1 MLRHCPPERAAA
13 SRCPT
18 PRSSLAGFF
27 LIEVLLGMRTAWN
40 FNTAGQ
46 LVFGRNA
53 VDQIGDRVQQ
63 LGARRLLLVTDQTL
77 TEAGLV
83 DRVAAPLRDA
93 GVTVEVFSGGS
104 PEPPLHAVEDT
115 ITAARDCGAEVLLGL
130 GGGSNMDIA
139 KAAAVVLTHGG
150 AVKDYAGDQVV
161 PGPICPLILVPTT
174 SGTGSEVTAAAVLND
189 TEQGAKFSIL
199 SNHLRARFAVVDPTL
214 TVSCPPSVTA
224 ASGIDAL
231 SHAIEAYTA
240 VDNEQFPLPEGEAT
254 IYQGRH
260 PLGDLLAER
269 AIGLIGANLR
279 RAVSDGE
286 DLDAREGMALAST
299 LAGMAFSN
307 SGVAV
312 VHALEYPLNDT
323 VHTPHGVG
331 CGLFLP
337 YVMRFTGPARLHQMA
352 RIAEL
357 LGPADHV
364 RPEDSAV
371 DLAAV
376 AVEKLNADIGVPL
389 RLRDVGIREEQLP
402 AMADKA
408 FTVKRIL
415 RVSPRSV
422 AHGDLES
429 ILQAAW

>member
-1 MLRHCPPERAAA
+1 
-13 SRCPT
+13 
-18 PRSSLAGFF
+18 
-27 LIEVLLGMRTAWN
+27 MRTTWN

-53 VDQIGDRVQQ
+53 VDQIGDRVRQM
-63 LGARRLLLVTDQTL
+63 GARRVLLVTDQTL
-77 TEAGLV
+77 LDAGLV
-83 DRVAAPLRDA
+83 DRVSAPLRAAD
-93 GVTVEVFSGGS
+93 VTVEVFAGGS
-104 PEPPLHAVEDT
+104 PEPPLHAVNEA
-115 ITAARDCGAEVLLGL
+115 IAAARDCGAEVLLGL

-161 PGPICPLILVPTT
+161 PGPVFPLILVPTT

-189 TEQGAKFSIL
+189 TDQGAKFSIL
-199 SNHLRARFAVVDPTL
+199 SNHLRARFAVVDPLL
-214 TVSCPPSVTA
+214 TVSCPPAVTA

-231 SHAIEAYTA
+231 SHAVEAYTA
-240 VDNEQFPLPEGEAT
+240 VDNEAFPLPAGEAT

-269 AIGLIGANLR
+269 AIGLIGENLR
-279 RAVSDGE
+279 RAVNDGD

-299 LAGMAFSN
+299 LAGMSFSN

-337 YVMRFTGPARLHQMA
+337 YVMRFTGPARPQQMA

-357 LGPADHV
+357 LESGDPAQ
-364 RPEDSAV
+364 PGDSAV
-371 DLAAV
+371 ERAAA
-376 AVEKLNADIGVPL
+376 AVEKLNADIGIPL
-389 RLRDVGIREEQLP
+389 RLRDVGISEAQLP

-422 AHGDLES
+422 AQEDLAA
-429 ILQAAW
+429 ILRAAL

>member
-1 MLRHCPPERAAA
+1 
-13 SRCPT
+13 
-18 PRSSLAGFF
+18 
-27 LIEVLLGMRTAWN
+27 MRTTWN

-53 VDQIGDRVQQ
+53 VDQIGDRVRQM
-63 LGARRLLLVTDQTL
+63 GARRVLLVTDQTL
-77 TEAGLV
+77 LDEGLV
-83 DRVAAPLRDA
+83 DRVSAPLRAAD
-93 GVTVEVFSGGS
+93 VTVEVFAGGS
-104 PEPPLHAVEDT
+104 PEPPLHAVNDA
-115 ITAARDCGAEVLLGL
+115 IAAARDCGAEVLLGL

-161 PGPICPLILVPTT
+161 PGPVFPLILVPTT

-189 TEQGAKFSIL
+189 TDQGAKFSIL
-199 SNHLRARFAVVDPTL
+199 SNHLRARFAVVDPLL
-214 TVSCPPSVTA
+214 TGSCPAAVTA

-231 SHAIEAYTA
+231 SHAVEAYTA
-240 VDNEQFPLPEGEAT
+240 VDNEAFPLPAGEAT

-269 AIGLIGANLR
+269 AIGLIGENLR
-279 RAVSDGE
+279 RAVNDGD

-299 LAGMAFSN
+299 LAGMSFSN

-337 YVMRFTGPARLHQMA
+337 YVMRFTGPARPQQMA

-357 LGPADHV
+357 LESGDPAQ
-364 RPEDSAV
+364 PGDSAV
-371 DLAAV
+371 ERAAA
-376 AVEKLNADIGVPL
+376 AVEKLNADIGIPL
-389 RLRDVGIREEQLP
+389 RLRDVGISEAQLP

-422 AHGDLES
+422 AHEDLTA
-429 ILQAAW
+429 ILRAAL

>member
-1 MLRHCPPERAAA
+1 
-13 SRCPT
+13 
-18 PRSSLAGFF
+18 
-27 LIEVLLGMRTAWN
+27 MRTTWN

-53 VDQIGDRVQQ
+53 VDQIGDRVRQM
-63 LGARRLLLVTDQTL
+63 GARRVLLVTDQTL
-77 TEAGLV
+77 LDAGLV
-83 DRVAAPLRDA
+83 DRVSAPLRAAD
-93 GVTVEVFSGGS
+93 VTVDVFAGGS
-104 PEPPLHAVEDT
+104 PEPPLHAVNDA
-115 ITAARDCGAEVLLGL
+115 IAAARDCGAEVLLGL

-161 PGPICPLILVPTT
+161 PGPVFPLILVPTT

-189 TEQGAKFSIL
+189 TDQGAKFSIL
-199 SNHLRARFAVVDPTL
+199 SNHLRARFAVVDPLL
-214 TVSCPPSVTA
+214 TVSCPAAVTA

-231 SHAIEAYTA
+231 SHAVEAYTA
-240 VDNEQFPLPEGEAT
+240 VDNEAFPLPAGEAT

-269 AIGLIGANLR
+269 AIGLIGENLR
-279 RAVSDGE
+279 RAVNDGD

-299 LAGMAFSN
+299 LAGMSFSN

-337 YVMRFTGPARLHQMA
+337 YVMRFTGPARPQQMA

-357 LGPADHV
+357 LESGDPAQ
-364 RPEDSAV
+364 PGDSAV
-371 DLAAV
+371 ERAAA
-376 AVEKLNADIGVPL
+376 AVEKLNADIGIPL
-389 RLRDVGIREEQLP
+389 RLRDVGISEAQLP

-422 AHGDLES
+422 AQEDLAA
-429 ILQAAW
+429 ILRAAL

>member
-1 MLRHCPPERAAA
+1 
-13 SRCPT
+13 
-18 PRSSLAGFF
+18 
-27 LIEVLLGMRTAWN
+27 MRTTWN

-53 VDQIGDRVQQ
+53 VDQIGDRVRQM
-63 LGARRLLLVTDQTL
+63 GARRVLLVTDQTL
-77 TEAGLV
+77 LDAGLV
-83 DRVAAPLRDA
+83 DRVSAPLRAAD
-93 GVTVEVFSGGS
+93 VTVEVFAGGS
-104 PEPPLHAVEDT
+104 PEPPLHAVNEA
-115 ITAARDCGAEVLLGL
+115 IAAARDCGAEVLLGL

-161 PGPICPLILVPTT
+161 PGPVFPLILVPTT

-189 TEQGAKFSIL
+189 TDQGAKFSIL
-199 SNHLRARFAVVDPTL
+199 SNHLRARFAVVDPLL
-214 TVSCPPSVTA
+214 TVSCPAAVTA

-231 SHAIEAYTA
+231 SHAVEAYTA
-240 VDNEQFPLPEGEAT
+240 VDNEAFPLPAGEAT

-269 AIGLIGANLR
+269 AIGLIGENLR
-279 RAVSDGE
+279 RAVNDGD

-299 LAGMAFSN
+299 LAGMSFSN

-337 YVMRFTGPARLHQMA
+337 YVMRFTGPARPQQMA

-357 LGPADHV
+357 LESGDPAQ
-364 RPEDSAV
+364 PGDSAV
-371 DLAAV
+371 ERAAA
-376 AVEKLNADIGVPL
+376 AVEKLNADIGIPL
-389 RLRDVGIREEQLP
+389 RLRDVGISEAQLP

-422 AHGDLES
+422 AQEDLAA
-429 ILQAAW
+429 ILRAAL

>member
-1 MLRHCPPERAAA
+1 
-13 SRCPT
+13 
-18 PRSSLAGFF
+18 
-27 LIEVLLGMRTAWN
+27 MRTTWN

-53 VDQIGDRVQQ
+53 VDQIGDRVRQM
-63 LGARRLLLVTDQTL
+63 GARRVLLVTDQTL
-77 TEAGLV
+77 LDAGLV
-83 DRVAAPLRDA
+83 DRVSAPLRAAD
-93 GVTVEVFSGGS
+93 VTVEVFAGGS
-104 PEPPLHAVEDT
+104 PEPPLHAVNDA
-115 ITAARDCGAEVLLGL
+115 IAAARDCGAEVLLGL

-161 PGPICPLILVPTT
+161 PGPVFPLILVPTT

-189 TEQGAKFSIL
+189 TDQGAKFSIL
-199 SNHLRARFAVVDPTL
+199 SNHLRARFAVVDPLL
-214 TVSCPPSVTA
+214 TVSCPPAVTA

-231 SHAIEAYTA
+231 SHAVEAYTA
-240 VDNEQFPLPEGEAT
+240 VDNEAFPLPAGEAT

-269 AIGLIGANLR
+269 AIGLIGENLR
-279 RAVSDGE
+279 RAVNDGD

-299 LAGMAFSN
+299 LAGMSFSN

-337 YVMRFTGPARLHQMA
+337 YVMRFTGPARPQQMA

-357 LGPADHV
+357 LESGDPTQ
-364 RPEDSAV
+364 PGDSAV
-371 DLAAV
+371 ERAAA
-376 AVEKLNADIGVPL
+376 AVEKLNADIGIPL
-389 RLRDVGIREEQLP
+389 RLRDVGISEAQLP

-415 RVSPRSV
+415 RLSPRSV
-422 AHGDLES
+422 AQEDLAA
-429 ILQAAW
+429 ILRAAL

>member
-1 MLRHCPPERAAA
+1 
-13 SRCPT
+13 
-18 PRSSLAGFF
+18 
-27 LIEVLLGMRTAWN
+27 MRTTWN

-53 VDQIGDRVQQ
+53 VDQIGDRVRQM
-63 LGARRLLLVTDQTL
+63 GARRVLLVTDQTL
-77 TEAGLV
+77 LDAGLV
-83 DRVAAPLRDA
+83 DRVSAPLRAAD
-93 GVTVEVFSGGS
+93 VSVEVFAGGS
-104 PEPPLHAVEDT
+104 PEPPLHAVNDA
-115 ITAARDCGAEVLLGL
+115 IAAARDCGAEVLLGL

-161 PGPICPLILVPTT
+161 PGPVFPLILVPTT

-189 TEQGAKFSIL
+189 TDQGAKFSIL
-199 SNHLRARFAVVDPTL
+199 SNHLRARFAVVDPLL
-214 TVSCPPSVTA
+214 TVSCPAAVTA

-231 SHAIEAYTA
+231 SHAVEAYTA
-240 VDNEQFPLPEGEAT
+240 VDNEAFPLPAGEAT

-269 AIGLIGANLR
+269 AIGLIGENLR
-279 RAVSDGE
+279 RAVNDGD

-299 LAGMAFSN
+299 LAGMSFSN

-337 YVMRFTGPARLHQMA
+337 YVMRFTGPARPQQMA

-357 LGPADHV
+357 LESGDPVQPD
-364 RPEDSAV
+364 DSAV
-371 DLAAV
+371 ERAAA
-376 AVEKLNADIGVPL
+376 AVEKLNADIGIPL
-389 RLRDVGIREEQLP
+389 RLRDVGISEAQLP

-422 AHGDLES
+422 AHEDLAA
-429 ILQAAW
+429 ILRAAL

>member
-1 MLRHCPPERAAA
+1 
-13 SRCPT
+13 
-18 PRSSLAGFF
+18 
-27 LIEVLLGMRTAWN
+27 MRTTWN

-53 VDQIGDRVQQ
+53 VDQIGDRVRQM
-63 LGARRLLLVTDQTL
+63 GARRVLLVTDQTL
-77 TEAGLV
+77 LDAGLV
-83 DRVAAPLRDA
+83 DRVSAPLRAAD
-93 GVTVEVFSGGS
+93 VTVEVFAGGS
-104 PEPPLHAVEDT
+104 PEPPLHAVNDA
-115 ITAARDCGAEVLLGL
+115 IAAARDCGAEVLLGL

-161 PGPICPLILVPTT
+161 PGPVFPLILVPTT

-189 TEQGAKFSIL
+189 TDQGAKFSIL
-199 SNHLRARFAVVDPTL
+199 SNHLRARFAGVDPLL
-214 TVSCPPSVTA
+214 TVSCPPAVTA

-231 SHAIEAYTA
+231 SHAVEAYTA
-240 VDNEQFPLPEGEAT
+240 VDNEAFPLPAGEAT

-269 AIGLIGANLR
+269 AIGLIGENLR
-279 RAVSDGE
+279 RAVNDGD

-299 LAGMAFSN
+299 LAGMSFSN

-337 YVMRFTGPARLHQMA
+337 YVMRFTGPARPQQMA

-357 LGPADHV
+357 LESGDPAQ
-364 RPEDSAV
+364 PGDSAV
-371 DLAAV
+371 ERAAA
-376 AVEKLNADIGVPL
+376 AVEKLNADIGIPL
-389 RLRDVGIREEQLP
+389 RLRDVGISEAQLP

-422 AHGDLES
+422 AQEDLAA
-429 ILQAAW
+429 ILRAAL

>member
-1 MLRHCPPERAAA
+1 
-13 SRCPT
+13 
-18 PRSSLAGFF
+18 
-27 LIEVLLGMRTAWN
+27 MRTTWN

-53 VDQIGDRVQQ
+53 VDQIGDRVRQM
-63 LGARRLLLVTDQTL
+63 GARRVLLVTDQTL
-77 TEAGLV
+77 LDAGLV
-83 DRVAAPLRDA
+83 DRVSAPLRAAD
-93 GVTVEVFSGGS
+93 VTVEVFAGGS
-104 PEPPLHAVEDT
+104 PEPPLHAVNDA
-115 ITAARDCGAEVLLGL
+115 IAAARDCGAEVLLGL

-161 PGPICPLILVPTT
+161 PGPVFPLILVPTT

-189 TEQGAKFSIL
+189 TDQGAKFSIL
-199 SNHLRARFAVVDPTL
+199 SNHLRARFAVVDPLL
-214 TVSCPPSVTA
+214 TVSCPPAVTA

-231 SHAIEAYTA
+231 SHAVEAYTA
-240 VDNEQFPLPEGEAT
+240 VDNEAFPLPAGEAT

-269 AIGLIGANLR
+269 AIGLIGENLR
-279 RAVSDGE
+279 RAVNDGD

-299 LAGMAFSN
+299 LAGMSFSN

-337 YVMRFTGPARLHQMA
+337 YVMRFTGPARPQQMA

-357 LGPADHV
+357 LESGDPAQ
-364 RPEDSAV
+364 PGDSAV
-371 DLAAV
+371 ERAAA
-376 AVEKLNADIGVPL
+376 AVEKLNADIGIPL
-389 RLRDVGIREEQLP
+389 RLRDVGISEAQLP

-415 RVSPRSV
+415 RLSPRSV
-422 AHGDLES
+422 AQEDLAA
-429 ILQAAW
+429 ILRAAL

>member
-1 MLRHCPPERAAA
+1 
-13 SRCPT
+13 
-18 PRSSLAGFF
+18 
-27 LIEVLLGMRTAWN
+27 MRTTWN

-53 VDQIGDRVQQ
+53 VDQIGDRVREM
-63 LGARRLLLVTDQTL
+63 GARRLLLVTDQTL
-77 TEAGLV
+77 LETGLV
-83 DRVAAPLRDA
+83 DRVSAPLRA
-93 GVTVEVFSGGS
+93 ANVTVEVFAGGS
-104 PEPPLHAVEDT
+104 PEPPLHAVNDA
-115 ITAARDCGAEVLLGL
+115 IAAARDCGAEVLLGL

-161 PGPICPLILVPTT
+161 PGPVFPLILVPTT

-189 TEQGAKFSIL
+189 TDQGAKFSIL
-199 SNHLRARFAVVDPTL
+199 SNHLRARFAVVDPLL
-214 TVSCPPSVTA
+214 TVSCPPAVTA

-231 SHAIEAYTA
+231 SHAVEAYTA
-240 VDNEQFPLPEGEAT
+240 VDNEAFPLPAGEAT

-269 AIGLIGANLR
+269 AIGLIGENLR
-279 RAVSDGE
+279 RAVNDGD

-299 LAGMAFSN
+299 LAGMSFSN

-337 YVMRFTGPARLHQMA
+337 YVMRFTGPARPQQMA

-357 LGPADHV
+357 LASGDPVQPD
-364 RPEDSAV
+364 DSAV
-371 DLAAV
+371 ERAAA
-376 AVEKLNADIGVPL
+376 AVEKLNADIGIPL
-389 RLRDVGIREEQLP
+389 RLRDVGISEAQLP

-422 AHGDLES
+422 AHEDLTA
-429 ILQAAW
+429 ILRAAL

>member
-1 MLRHCPPERAAA
+1 
-13 SRCPT
+13 
-18 PRSSLAGFF
+18 
-27 LIEVLLGMRTAWN
+27 MRTTWN

-53 VDQIGDRVQQ
+53 VDQIGDRVRQM
-63 LGARRLLLVTDQTL
+63 GARRVLLVTDQTL
-77 TEAGLV
+77 LDAGLV
-83 DRVAAPLRDA
+83 DRVSAPLRAAD
-93 GVTVEVFSGGS
+93 VTVEVFAGGS
-104 PEPPLHAVEDT
+104 PEPPLHAVNDA
-115 ITAARDCGAEVLLGL
+115 IAAARDCGAEVLLGL

-161 PGPICPLILVPTT
+161 PGPVFPLILVPTT

-189 TEQGAKFSIL
+189 TDQGAKFSIL
-199 SNHLRARFAVVDPTL
+199 SNHLRARFAIVDPLL
-214 TVSCPPSVTA
+214 TVSCPPAVTA

-231 SHAIEAYTA
+231 SHAVEAYTA
-240 VDNEQFPLPEGEAT
+240 VDNEAFPLPAGEAT

-260 PLGDLLAER
+260 PLGDVLAER
-269 AIGLIGANLR
+269 AIGLIGENLR
-279 RAVSDGE
+279 RAVNDGD

-299 LAGMAFSN
+299 LAGMSFSN

-337 YVMRFTGPARLHQMA
+337 YVMRFTGPARPQQMA

-357 LGPADHV
+357 LESGDPAQ
-364 RPEDSAV
+364 PGDSAV
-371 DLAAV
+371 ERAAA
-376 AVEKLNADIGVPL
+376 AVEKLNADIGIPL
-389 RLRDVGIREEQLP
+389 HLRDVGISEAQLP

-422 AHGDLES
+422 VHDDLEA
-429 ILQAAW
+429 ILRAAL

>member
-1 MLRHCPPERAAA
+1 
-13 SRCPT
+13 
-18 PRSSLAGFF
+18 
-27 LIEVLLGMRTAWN
+27 MRTTWN

-53 VDQIGDRVQQ
+53 VDQIGDRVRQI
-63 LGARRLLLVTDQTL
+63 GARRGLRVTDQTL
-77 TEAGLV
+77 LDAGLV
-83 DRVAAPLRDA
+83 DRVSAPLRAAD
-93 GVTVEVFSGGS
+93 VTVEVFAGGS
-104 PEPPLHAVEDT
+104 PEPPLHAVNDA
-115 ITAARDCGAEVLLGL
+115 IAAARDCGAEVLLGL

-161 PGPICPLILVPTT
+161 PGPVFPLILVPTT

-189 TEQGAKFSIL
+189 TDQGAKFSIL
-199 SNHLRARFAVVDPTL
+199 SNHLRARFAVVDPLL
-214 TVSCPPSVTA
+214 TVSCPAAVTA

-231 SHAIEAYTA
+231 SHAVEAYTA
-240 VDNEQFPLPEGEAT
+240 VDNEAFPLPAGEAT

-269 AIGLIGANLR
+269 AIGLIGENLR
-279 RAVSDGE
+279 RAVNDGD

-299 LAGMAFSN
+299 LAGMSFSN

-337 YVMRFTGPARLHQMA
+337 YVMRFTGPARPQQMA

-357 LGPADHV
+357 LESGDPTQ
-364 RPEDSAV
+364 PGDSAV
-371 DLAAV
+371 ERAAA
-376 AVEKLNADIGVPL
+376 AVEKLNANIGIPL
-389 RLRDVGIREEQLP
+389 RLRDVGISEAQLP

-422 AHGDLES
+422 AQEDLAA
-429 ILQAAW
+429 ILRAAL

>member
-1 MLRHCPPERAAA
+1 
-13 SRCPT
+13 
-18 PRSSLAGFF
+18 
-27 LIEVLLGMRTAWN
+27 MRTTWN

-53 VDQIGDRVQQ
+53 VDQIGDRVREM
-63 LGARRLLLVTDQTL
+63 GARRLLLVTDQTL
-77 TEAGLV
+77 LEAGLV
-83 DRVAAPLRDA
+83 DRVSAPLRA
-93 GVTVEVFSGGS
+93 ANVTVEVFAGGS
-104 PEPPLHAVEDT
+104 PEPPLHAVNDA
-115 ITAARDCGAEVLLGL
+115 IAAARDCGAEVLLGL

-161 PGPICPLILVPTT
+161 PGPVFPLILVPTT

-189 TEQGAKFSIL
+189 TDQGAKFSLL
-199 SNHLRARFAVVDPTL
+199 SNHLRARFAVVDPLL
-214 TVSCPPSVTA
+214 TVSCPPAVTA

-231 SHAIEAYTA
+231 SHAVEAYTA
-240 VDNEQFPLPEGEAT
+240 VDNEAFPLPAGEAT

-269 AIGLIGANLR
+269 AIGLIGENLR
-279 RAVSDGE
+279 RAVNDGD

-299 LAGMAFSN
+299 LAGMSFSN

-337 YVMRFTGPARLHQMA
+337 YVMRFTGPARPQQMA

-357 LGPADHV
+357 LASGDPVQRD
-364 RPEDSAV
+364 DSAV
-371 DLAAV
+371 ERAAA
-376 AVEKLNADIGVPL
+376 AVEKLNADIGIPL
-389 RLRDVGIREEQLP
+389 RLRDVGISEAQLP

-422 AHGDLES
+422 AHEDLTA
-429 ILQAAW
+429 ILRAAL

>member
-1 MLRHCPPERAAA
+1 
-13 SRCPT
+13 
-18 PRSSLAGFF
+18 
-27 LIEVLLGMRTAWN
+27 MRTTWN

-53 VDQIGDRVQQ
+53 VDQIGDRVRQM
-63 LGARRLLLVTDQTL
+63 GARRLLLVTDQTL
-77 TEAGLV
+77 LDAGLV
-83 DRVAAPLRDA
+83 DRVSAPLRAAD
-93 GVTVEVFSGGS
+93 VTVEVFAGGS
-104 PEPPLHAVEDT
+104 PEPPLHAVNDA
-115 ITAARDCGAEVLLGL
+115 IAAARDCGAEVLLGL

-161 PGPICPLILVPTT
+161 PGPVFPLILVPTT

-189 TEQGAKFSIL
+189 TDQGAKFSIL
-199 SNHLRARFAVVDPTL
+199 SNHLRARFAVVDPLL
-214 TVSCPPSVTA
+214 TVSCPPAVTA

-231 SHAIEAYTA
+231 SHAVEAYTA
-240 VDNEQFPLPEGEAT
+240 VDNEAFPLPAGEAT

-269 AIGLIGANLR
+269 AIGLIGENLR
-279 RAVSDGE
+279 RAVNDGD

-299 LAGMAFSN
+299 LAGMSFSN

-337 YVMRFTGPARLHQMA
+337 YVMRFTGPARPQQMA

-357 LGPADHV
+357 LASGDPVQRD
-364 RPEDSAV
+364 DSAV
-371 DLAAV
+371 ERAAA
-376 AVEKLNADIGVPL
+376 AVEKLNADIGIPL
-389 RLRDVGIREEQLP
+389 RLRDVGISEAQLP

-422 AHGDLES
+422 AHEDLTA
-429 ILQAAW
+429 ILRAAL

>member
-1 MLRHCPPERAAA
+1 
-13 SRCPT
+13 
-18 PRSSLAGFF
+18 
-27 LIEVLLGMRTAWN
+27 MRTTWN

-53 VDQIGDRVQQ
+53 VDQIGDRVREM
-63 LGARRLLLVTDQTL
+63 GARRLLLVTDQTL
-77 TEAGLV
+77 LQAGLV
-83 DRVAAPLRDA
+83 DRVSAPLRA
-93 GVTVEVFSGGS
+93 ANVTVEVFAGGS
-104 PEPPLHAVEDT
+104 PEPPLHAVNDA
-115 ITAARDCGAEVLLGL
+115 IAAARDCGAEVLLGL

-161 PGPICPLILVPTT
+161 PGPVFPLILVPTT

-189 TEQGAKFSIL
+189 TDQGAKFSIL
-199 SNHLRARFAVVDPTL
+199 SNHLRARFAVVDPLL
-214 TVSCPPSVTA
+214 TVSCPPAVTA

-231 SHAIEAYTA
+231 SHAVEAYTA
-240 VDNEQFPLPEGEAT
+240 VDNEAFPLPAGEAT

-269 AIGLIGANLR
+269 AIGLIGENLR
-279 RAVSDGE
+279 RAVNDGD

-299 LAGMAFSN
+299 LAGMSFSN

-337 YVMRFTGPARLHQMA
+337 YVMRFTGPARPQQMA

-357 LGPADHV
+357 LASGDPVQPD
-364 RPEDSAV
+364 DSAV
-371 DLAAV
+371 ERAAA
-376 AVEKLNADIGVPL
+376 AVEKLNADIGIPL
-389 RLRDVGIREEQLP
+389 RLRDVGISEAQLP

-422 AHGDLES
+422 AQEDLAA
-429 ILQAAW
+429 ILRAAL

>member
-1 MLRHCPPERAAA
+1 
-13 SRCPT
+13 
-18 PRSSLAGFF
+18 
-27 LIEVLLGMRTAWN
+27 MRTTWN

-53 VDQIGDRVQQ
+53 VDQIGDRVREM
-63 LGARRLLLVTDQTL
+63 GAPRLLLVTDQTL
-77 TEAGLV
+77 LEAGLV
-83 DRVAAPLRDA
+83 DRVSAPLRA
-93 GVTVEVFSGGS
+93 ANVTVEVFAGGS
-104 PEPPLHAVEDT
+104 PEPPLHAVNDA
-115 ITAARDCGAEVLLGL
+115 IAAARDCGAEVLLGL

-161 PGPICPLILVPTT
+161 PGPVFPLILVPTT

-189 TEQGAKFSIL
+189 TDQGAKFSIL
-199 SNHLRARFAVVDPTL
+199 SNHLRARFAVVDPLL
-214 TVSCPPSVTA
+214 TVSCPPAVTA

-231 SHAIEAYTA
+231 SHAVEAYTA
-240 VDNEQFPLPEGEAT
+240 VDNEAFPLPAGEAT

-269 AIGLIGANLR
+269 AIGLIGENLR
-279 RAVSDGE
+279 RAVNDGD

-299 LAGMAFSN
+299 LAGMSFSN

-337 YVMRFTGPARLHQMA
+337 YVMRFTGPARPQQMA

-357 LGPADHV
+357 LASGDPVQRD
-364 RPEDSAV
+364 DSAV
-371 DLAAV
+371 ERAAA
-376 AVEKLNADIGVPL
+376 AVEKLNADIGIPL
-389 RLRDVGIREEQLP
+389 RLRDVGISEAQLP

-422 AHGDLES
+422 AHEDLTA
-429 ILQAAW
+429 ILRAAL

>member
-1 MLRHCPPERAAA
+1 
-13 SRCPT
+13 
-18 PRSSLAGFF
+18 
-27 LIEVLLGMRTAWN
+27 MRTTWN

-53 VDQIGDRVQQ
+53 VDQIGDRVRQM
-63 LGARRLLLVTDQTL
+63 GARRVLLVTDQTL
-77 TEAGLV
+77 LDAGLV
-83 DRVAAPLRDA
+83 DRVSAPLRAAD
-93 GVTVEVFSGGS
+93 VTLEVFAGGS
-104 PEPPLHAVEDT
+104 PEPPLHAVNDA
-115 ITAARDCGAEVLLGL
+115 IAAARDCGAEVLLGL

-161 PGPICPLILVPTT
+161 PGPVFPLILVPTT

-189 TEQGAKFSIL
+189 TDQGAKFSIL
-199 SNHLRARFAVVDPTL
+199 SNHLRARFAVVDPLL
-214 TVSCPPSVTA
+214 TVSWPAAVTA

-231 SHAIEAYTA
+231 SHAVEAYTA
-240 VDNEQFPLPEGEAT
+240 VDNEAFPLPAGEAT

-269 AIGLIGANLR
+269 AIGLIGENLR
-279 RAVSDGE
+279 RAVNDGD

-299 LAGMAFSN
+299 LAGMSFSN
-307 SGVAV
+307 SGGAV

-337 YVMRFTGPARLHQMA
+337 YVMRFTGPARPQQMA

-357 LGPADHV
+357 LESGDPAQ
-364 RPEDSAV
+364 PGDSAV
-371 DLAAV
+371 ERAAA
-376 AVEKLNADIGVPL
+376 AVEKLNADIGIPL
-389 RLRDVGIREEQLP
+389 RLRDVGISEAQLP

-422 AHGDLES
+422 AQEDLAA
-429 ILQAAW
+429 ILRAAL

>member
-1 MLRHCPPERAAA
+1 
-13 SRCPT
+13 
-18 PRSSLAGFF
+18 
-27 LIEVLLGMRTAWN
+27 MRTTWN

-53 VDQIGDRVQQ
+53 VDQIGDRVRQM
-63 LGARRLLLVTDQTL
+63 GARRVLLVTDQTL
-77 TEAGLV
+77 LDAGLV
-83 DRVAAPLRDA
+83 DRVSAPLRAAD
-93 GVTVEVFSGGS
+93 VTVEVFAGGS
-104 PEPPLHAVEDT
+104 PEPPLHAVNEA
-115 ITAARDCGAEVLLGL
+115 IAAARDCGAEVLLGL

-161 PGPICPLILVPTT
+161 PGPVFPLILVPTT

-189 TEQGAKFSIL
+189 TDQGAKFSIL
-199 SNHLRARFAVVDPTL
+199 SNHLRARFAVVDPLL
-214 TVSCPPSVTA
+214 TVSCPPAVTA

-231 SHAIEAYTA
+231 SHAVEAYTA
-240 VDNEQFPLPEGEAT
+240 VDNEAFPLPAGEAT

-269 AIGLIGANLR
+269 AIGLIGENLR
-279 RAVSDGE
+279 RAVNDGD

-299 LAGMAFSN
+299 LAGMSFSN

-337 YVMRFTGPARLHQMA
+337 YVMRFTGPARPQQMA

-357 LGPADHV
+357 LASGDPVQPD
-364 RPEDSAV
+364 DSAV
-371 DLAAV
+371 ERAAA
-376 AVEKLNADIGVPL
+376 AVEKLNADIGIPL
-389 RLRDVGIREEQLP
+389 RLRDVGISEAQLP

-422 AHGDLES
+422 AHEDLTA
-429 ILQAAW
+429 ILRAAL

>member
-1 MLRHCPPERAAA
+1 
-13 SRCPT
+13 
-18 PRSSLAGFF
+18 
-27 LIEVLLGMRTAWN
+27 MRTTWN

-53 VDQIGDRVQQ
+53 VDQIGDRVRQM
-63 LGARRLLLVTDQTL
+63 GARRVLLVTDQTL
-77 TEAGLV
+77 LDAGLV
-83 DRVAAPLRDA
+83 DRVSAPLRAAD
-93 GVTVEVFSGGS
+93 VTVEVFAGGS
-104 PEPPLHAVEDT
+104 PEPPLHAVNEA
-115 ITAARDCGAEVLLGL
+115 IAAARDCGAEVLLGL

-161 PGPICPLILVPTT
+161 PGPVFPLILVPTT

-189 TEQGAKFSIL
+189 TDQGAKFSIL
-199 SNHLRARFAVVDPTL
+199 SNHLRARFAVVDPLL
-214 TVSCPPSVTA
+214 TVSCPAAVTA

-231 SHAIEAYTA
+231 SHAVEAYTA
-240 VDNEQFPLPEGEAT
+240 VDNEAFPLPAGEAT

-269 AIGLIGANLR
+269 AIGLIGENLR
-279 RAVSDGE
+279 RAVNDGD

-299 LAGMAFSN
+299 LAGMSFSN

-337 YVMRFTGPARLHQMA
+337 YVMRFTGPARPQQMA

-357 LGPADHV
+357 LESGDPVQPD
-364 RPEDSAV
+364 DSAV
-371 DLAAV
+371 ERAAA
-376 AVEKLNADIGVPL
+376 AVEKLNADIGIPL
-389 RLRDVGIREEQLP
+389 RLRDVGISEAQLP

-422 AHGDLES
+422 AQEDLAA
-429 ILQAAW
+429 ILRAAL

>member
-1 MLRHCPPERAAA
+1 MFPFP
-13 SRCPT
+13 
-18 PRSSLAGFF
+18 F
-27 LIEVLLGMRTAWN
+27 EVLLGMRTTWN

-53 VDQIGDRVQQ
+53 VDQIGDRVREM
-63 LGARRLLLVTDQTL
+63 GARRLLLVTDQTL
-77 TEAGLV
+77 LEAGLV
-83 DRVAAPLRDA
+83 DRVSAPLRA
-93 GVTVEVFSGGS
+93 ANVTVEVFAGGS
-104 PEPPLHAVEDT
+104 PEPPLHAVNDA
-115 ITAARDCGAEVLLGL
+115 IAAARDCGAEVLLGL

-150 AVKDYAGDQVV
+150 AVKDYAGDQGV
-161 PGPICPLILVPTT
+161 PGPVFPLILVPTT

-189 TEQGAKFSIL
+189 TDQGAKFSIL
-199 SNHLRARFAVVDPTL
+199 SNHLRARFAVVDPLL
-214 TVSCPPSVTA
+214 TVSCPPAVTA

-231 SHAIEAYTA
+231 SHAVEAYTA
-240 VDNEQFPLPEGEAT
+240 VDNEAFPLPAGEAT

-269 AIGLIGANLR
+269 AIGLIGENLR
-279 RAVSDGE
+279 RAVNDGD
-286 DLDAREGMALAST
+286 DLAAREGMALAST
-299 LAGMAFSN
+299 LAGMSFSN

-312 VHALEYPLNDT
+312 VHALEYPLNAT

-337 YVMRFTGPARLHQMA
+337 YVMRFTGPARPQQMA

-357 LGPADHV
+357 LASGDPVQPD
-364 RPEDSAV
+364 DSAV
-371 DLAAV
+371 ERAAA
-376 AVEKLNADIGVPL
+376 AVEKLNADIGIPL
-389 RLRDVGIREEQLP
+389 RLRDVFISEAQLP

-422 AHGDLES
+422 AHEDLTA
-429 ILQAAW
+429 ILRAAL

>member
-1 MLRHCPPERAAA
+1 
-13 SRCPT
+13 
-18 PRSSLAGFF
+18 
-27 LIEVLLGMRTAWN
+27 MRTTWN

-53 VDQIGDRVQQ
+53 VDQIGDRVRQM
-63 LGARRLLLVTDQTL
+63 GARRVLLVTDQTL
-77 TEAGLV
+77 LDAGLV
-83 DRVAAPLRDA
+83 DRVSAPLRAAD
-93 GVTVEVFSGGS
+93 VTVEVFAGGS
-104 PEPPLHAVEDT
+104 PEPPLHAVNDA
-115 ITAARDCGAEVLLGL
+115 IAAARDCGAEVLLGL

-161 PGPICPLILVPTT
+161 PGPVFPLILVPTT

-189 TEQGAKFSIL
+189 TDQGAKFSIL
-199 SNHLRARFAVVDPTL
+199 SNHLRARFAVVDPLL
-214 TVSCPPSVTA
+214 TVSCPAAVTA

-231 SHAIEAYTA
+231 SHAVEAYTA
-240 VDNEQFPLPEGEAT
+240 VDNEAFPLPAGEAT

-269 AIGLIGANLR
+269 AIGLIGENLR
-279 RAVSDGE
+279 RAVNDGD

-299 LAGMAFSN
+299 LAGMSFSN

-337 YVMRFTGPARLHQMA
+337 YVMRFTGPARPQQMA
-352 RIAEL
+352 RLAEL
-357 LGPADHV
+357 LESGDPVQPD
-364 RPEDSAV
+364 DSAV
-371 DLAAV
+371 ERAAA
-376 AVEKLNADIGVPL
+376 AVEKLNADIGIPL
-389 RLRDVGIREEQLP
+389 RLRDVGISEAQLP

-422 AHGDLES
+422 AQEDLAA
-429 ILQAAW
+429 ILRAAL

>member
-1 MLRHCPPERAAA
+1 
-13 SRCPT
+13 
-18 PRSSLAGFF
+18 
-27 LIEVLLGMRTAWN
+27 MRTTWN

-53 VDQIGDRVQQ
+53 VDQIGDRVRQM
-63 LGARRLLLVTDQTL
+63 GARRVLLVTDQTL
-77 TEAGLV
+77 LDAGLV
-83 DRVAAPLRDA
+83 DRVSAPLRAAD
-93 GVTVEVFSGGS
+93 VTVDVFAGGS
-104 PEPPLHAVEDT
+104 PEPPLHAVNDA
-115 ITAARDCGAEVLLGL
+115 IAAARDCGAEVLLGL

-161 PGPICPLILVPTT
+161 PGPVFLLILVPTT

-189 TEQGAKFSIL
+189 TDQGAKFSIL
-199 SNHLRARFAVVDPTL
+199 SNHLRARFAVVDPLL
-214 TVSCPPSVTA
+214 TVSCPPAVTA

-231 SHAIEAYTA
+231 SHAVEAYTA
-240 VDNEQFPLPEGEAT
+240 VDNEAFPLPAGEAT

-269 AIGLIGANLR
+269 AIGLIGENLR
-279 RAVSDGE
+279 RAVNDGD

-299 LAGMAFSN
+299 LAGMSFSN

-337 YVMRFTGPARLHQMA
+337 YVMRFTGPARPQQMA

-357 LGPADHV
+357 LESGDPAQ
-364 RPEDSAV
+364 PGDSAV
-371 DLAAV
+371 ERAAA
-376 AVEKLNADIGVPL
+376 AVEKLNADIGIPL
-389 RLRDVGIREEQLP
+389 RLRDVGISEAQLP

-422 AHGDLES
+422 AQEDLAA
-429 ILQAAW
+429 ILRAAL

>member
-1 MLRHCPPERAAA
+1 
-13 SRCPT
+13 
-18 PRSSLAGFF
+18 
-27 LIEVLLGMRTAWN
+27 MRTTWN

-53 VDQIGDRVQQ
+53 VDQIGDRVRQM
-63 LGARRLLLVTDQTL
+63 GARRVLLVTDQTL
-77 TEAGLV
+77 LDAGLV
-83 DRVAAPLRDA
+83 DRVSAPLRAAD
-93 GVTVEVFSGGS
+93 VTVDVFAGGS
-104 PEPPLHAVEDT
+104 PEPPLHAVNDA
-115 ITAARDCGAEVLLGL
+115 IAAARDCGAEVLLGL

-161 PGPICPLILVPTT
+161 PGPVFPLILVPTT

-189 TEQGAKFSIL
+189 TDQGAKFSIL
-199 SNHLRARFAVVDPTL
+199 SNHLRARFAVVDPLL
-214 TVSCPPSVTA
+214 TVSCPPAVTA

-231 SHAIEAYTA
+231 SHAVEAYTA
-240 VDNEQFPLPEGEAT
+240 VDNEAFPLPAGEAT

-269 AIGLIGANLR
+269 AIGLIGENLR
-279 RAVSDGE
+279 RAVNDGD

-299 LAGMAFSN
+299 LAGMSFSN

-337 YVMRFTGPARLHQMA
+337 YVMRFTGPARPQQMA

-357 LGPADHV
+357 LESGDPAQ
-364 RPEDSAV
+364 PGDSAV
-371 DLAAV
+371 ERAAA
-376 AVEKLNADIGVPL
+376 AVEKLNADIGIPL
-389 RLRDVGIREEQLP
+389 RLRDVGISEAQLP

-422 AHGDLES
+422 AQEDL
-429 ILQAAW
+429 AAIQRAAL

>member
-1 MLRHCPPERAAA
+1 
-13 SRCPT
+13 
-18 PRSSLAGFF
+18 
-27 LIEVLLGMRTAWN
+27 MRTTWN

-53 VDQIGDRVQQ
+53 VDQIGDRVREM
-63 LGARRLLLVTDQTL
+63 GARRLLLVTDQTL
-77 TEAGLV
+77 LEAGLV
-83 DRVAAPLRDA
+83 DRVSAPLRA
-93 GVTVEVFSGGS
+93 ANVTVEVFAGGS
-104 PEPPLHAVEDT
+104 PEPPLHAVNDA
-115 ITAARDCGAEVLLGL
+115 IAAARDCGAEVLLGL

-161 PGPICPLILVPTT
+161 PGPVFPLILVPTT

-189 TEQGAKFSIL
+189 TDQGAKFSIL
-199 SNHLRARFAVVDPTL
+199 SNHLRARFAVVDPLL
-214 TVSCPPSVTA
+214 TVSCPPAVTA

-231 SHAIEAYTA
+231 SHAVEAYTA
-240 VDNEQFPLPEGEAT
+240 VDNEAFPLPAGEAT

-269 AIGLIGANLR
+269 AIGLIGENLR
-279 RAVSDGE
+279 RAVNDGD

-299 LAGMAFSN
+299 LAGMSFSN

-337 YVMRFTGPARLHQMA
+337 YVMRFTGPARPQQMA

-357 LGPADHV
+357 LASGDPVQPD
-364 RPEDSAV
+364 DSAV
-371 DLAAV
+371 ERAAA
-376 AVEKLNADIGVPL
+376 AVEKRNADIGIPL
-389 RLRDVGIREEQLP
+389 RLRDVGISEAQLP

-422 AHGDLES
+422 AHEDLTA
-429 ILQAAW
+429 ILRAAL

>member
-1 MLRHCPPERAAA
+1 
-13 SRCPT
+13 
-18 PRSSLAGFF
+18 
-27 LIEVLLGMRTAWN
+27 MRTTWN

-53 VDQIGDRVQQ
+53 VDQIGDCVRQM
-63 LGARRLLLVTDQTL
+63 GARRVLLVTDQTL
-77 TEAGLV
+77 LDAGLV
-83 DRVAAPLRDA
+83 DRVSAPLRAAD
-93 GVTVEVFSGGS
+93 VTVEVFAGGS
-104 PEPPLHAVEDT
+104 PEPPLHAVNDA
-115 ITAARDCGAEVLLGL
+115 IAAARDCGAEVLLGL

-161 PGPICPLILVPTT
+161 PGPVFPLILVPTT

-189 TEQGAKFSIL
+189 TDQGAKFSIL
-199 SNHLRARFAVVDPTL
+199 SNHLRARFAVVDPLL
-214 TVSCPPSVTA
+214 TVSCPPAVTA

-231 SHAIEAYTA
+231 SHAVEAYTA
-240 VDNEQFPLPEGEAT
+240 VDNEAFPLPAGEAT

-260 PLGDLLAER
+260 PLGDVLAER
-269 AIGLIGANLR
+269 AIGLIGENLR
-279 RAVSDGE
+279 RAVNDGD

-299 LAGMAFSN
+299 LAGMSFSN

-312 VHALEYPLNDT
+312 VHALEYPLNDA

-337 YVMRFTGPARLHQMA
+337 YVMRFTGPARPQQMA

-357 LGPADHV
+357 LESGDPVQPD
-364 RPEDSAV
+364 DSAV
-371 DLAAV
+371 ERAAA
-376 AVEKLNADIGVPL
+376 AVEKLNADIGIPL
-389 RLRDVGIREEQLP
+389 RLRDVGISEAQLP

-422 AHGDLES
+422 AHEDLAA
-429 ILQAAW
+429 ILRAAL

>member
-1 MLRHCPPERAAA
+1 M
-13 SRCPT
+13 
-18 PRSSLAGFF
+18 
-27 LIEVLLGMRTAWN
+27 
-40 FNTAGQ
+40 
-46 LVFGRNA
+46 
-53 VDQIGDRVQQ
+53 
-63 LGARRLLLVTDQTL
+63 TDQTL
-77 TEAGLV
+77 MDAGLV
-83 DRVAAPLRDA
+83 DRVSAPLRAAD
-93 GVTVEVFSGGS
+93 VSVEVFAGGS
-104 PEPPLHAVEDT
+104 PEPPLHAVNDA
-115 ITAARDCGAEVLLGL
+115 IAAARDCGAEVLLGL

-161 PGPICPLILVPTT
+161 PGPVFPLILVPTT

-189 TEQGAKFSIL
+189 TDQGAKFSIL
-199 SNHLRARFAVVDPTL
+199 SNHLRARFAVVDPLL
-214 TVSCPPSVTA
+214 TVSCPPAVTA

-231 SHAIEAYTA
+231 SHAVEAYTA
-240 VDNEQFPLPEGEAT
+240 VDNEAFPLPAGEAT

-269 AIGLIGANLR
+269 AIGLIGENLR
-279 RAVSDGE
+279 RAVNDGD

-299 LAGMAFSN
+299 LAGMSFSN

-337 YVMRFTGPARLHQMA
+337 YVMRFTGPARPQQMA

-357 LGPADHV
+357 LESGDPAQ
-364 RPEDSAV
+364 PGDSAV
-371 DLAAV
+371 ERAAA
-376 AVEKLNADIGVPL
+376 AVEKLNADIGIPL
-389 RLRDVGIREEQLP
+389 RLRDVGISEAQLP

-422 AHGDLES
+422 AQEDLAA
-429 ILQAAW
+429 ILRAAL

>member
-1 MLRHCPPERAAA
+1 
-13 SRCPT
+13 
-18 PRSSLAGFF
+18 
-27 LIEVLLGMRTAWN
+27 MRTTWN

-53 VDQIGDRVQQ
+53 VDQIGDRVRQM
-63 LGARRLLLVTDQTL
+63 GARRVLLVTDQTL
-77 TEAGLV
+77 LDAGLV
-83 DRVAAPLRDA
+83 DRVSAPLRAAD
-93 GVTVEVFSGGS
+93 VTVEVFAGGS
-104 PEPPLHAVEDT
+104 PEPPLHAVNDA
-115 ITAARDCGAEVLLGL
+115 IAAARDCGAEVLLGL

-161 PGPICPLILVPTT
+161 PGPVFPLILVPTT

-189 TEQGAKFSIL
+189 TDQGAKFSIL
-199 SNHLRARFAVVDPTL
+199 SNHLRARFAVVDPLL
-214 TVSCPPSVTA
+214 TVSCPAAVTA

-231 SHAIEAYTA
+231 SHAVEAYTA
-240 VDNEQFPLPEGEAT
+240 VDNEAFPLPAGEAT

-260 PLGDLLAER
+260 PLGDVLAER
-269 AIGLIGANLR
+269 AIGLIGENLR
-279 RAVSDGE
+279 RAVNDGD

-299 LAGMAFSN
+299 LAGMSFSN

-337 YVMRFTGPARLHQMA
+337 YVMRFTGPARPQQMA

-357 LGPADHV
+357 LESGDPAQ
-364 RPEDSAV
+364 PGDSAV
-371 DLAAV
+371 ERAAA
-376 AVEKLNADIGVPL
+376 AVEKLNADIGIPL
-389 RLRDVGIREEQLP
+389 HLRDVGISEAQLP

-422 AHGDLES
+422 VHDDLEA
-429 ILQAAW
+429 ILRAAL

>member
-1 MLRHCPPERAAA
+1 
-13 SRCPT
+13 
-18 PRSSLAGFF
+18 
-27 LIEVLLGMRTAWN
+27 MRTTWN

-53 VDQIGDRVQQ
+53 VDQIGDRVRQM
-63 LGARRLLLVTDQTL
+63 GARRVLLVTDQTL
-77 TEAGLV
+77 LDAGLV
-83 DRVAAPLRDA
+83 DRVSAPLRAAD
-93 GVTVEVFSGGS
+93 VTVEVFAGGS
-104 PEPPLHAVEDT
+104 HEPPLHAVNDA
-115 ITAARDCGAEVLLGL
+115 IAVARDCGAEVLLGL

-161 PGPICPLILVPTT
+161 PGPVFPLILVPTT

-189 TEQGAKFSIL
+189 TDQGAKFSIL
-199 SNHLRARFAVVDPTL
+199 SNHLRARFAVVDPLL
-214 TVSCPPSVTA
+214 TVSCPPAVTA

-231 SHAIEAYTA
+231 SHAVEAYTA
-240 VDNEQFPLPEGEAT
+240 VDNEAFPLPAGEAT

-269 AIGLIGANLR
+269 AIGLIGENLR
-279 RAVSDGE
+279 RAVNDGD

-299 LAGMAFSN
+299 LAGMSFSN

-337 YVMRFTGPARLHQMA
+337 YVMRFTGPARPQQMA
-352 RIAEL
+352 RIA
-357 LGPADHV
+357 
-364 RPEDSAV
+364 
-371 DLAAV
+371 
-376 AVEKLNADIGVPL
+376 
-389 RLRDVGIREEQLP
+389 
-402 AMADKA
+402 
-408 FTVKRIL
+408 
-415 RVSPRSV
+415 
-422 AHGDLES
+422 
-429 ILQAAW
+429 

>member
-1 MLRHCPPERAAA
+1 
-13 SRCPT
+13 
-18 PRSSLAGFF
+18 
-27 LIEVLLGMRTAWN
+27 MRTTWN

-53 VDQIGDRVQQ
+53 VDQIGDRVRQM
-63 LGARRLLLVTDQTL
+63 GARRVLLVTDQML
-77 TEAGLV
+77 LDAGLV
-83 DRVAAPLRDA
+83 DRVSAPLRAAD
-93 GVTVEVFSGGS
+93 VTVEVFAGGS
-104 PEPPLHAVEDT
+104 PEPPLHAVNDA
-115 ITAARDCGAEVLLGL
+115 IAAARDCGAEVLLGL

-161 PGPICPLILVPTT
+161 PGPVFPLILVPTT

-189 TEQGAKFSIL
+189 TDQGAKFSIL
-199 SNHLRARFAVVDPTL
+199 SNHLRARFAVVDPLL
-214 TVSCPPSVTA
+214 TVSCPPAVTA

-231 SHAIEAYTA
+231 SHAVEAYTA
-240 VDNEQFPLPEGEAT
+240 VDNEAFPLPAGEAT

-269 AIGLIGANLR
+269 AIGLIGENLR
-279 RAVSDGE
+279 RAVNDGD

-299 LAGMAFSN
+299 LAGMSFSN

-337 YVMRFTGPARLHQMA
+337 YVMRFTGPARPQQMA

-357 LGPADHV
+357 LESGDPAQ
-364 RPEDSAV
+364 PGDSAV
-371 DLAAV
+371 ERAAA
-376 AVEKLNADIGVPL
+376 AVEKLNADIGIPL
-389 RLRDVGIREEQLP
+389 RLRDVGISEAQLP

-422 AHGDLES
+422 AQEDLAA
-429 ILQAAW
+429 ILRAAL

>member
-1 MLRHCPPERAAA
+1 
-13 SRCPT
+13 
-18 PRSSLAGFF
+18 
-27 LIEVLLGMRTAWN
+27 MRTTWN

-53 VDQIGDRVQQ
+53 VDQIGDRVRQM
-63 LGARRLLLVTDQTL
+63 GARRVLLVTDQTL
-77 TEAGLV
+77 LDAGLV
-83 DRVAAPLRDA
+83 DRVSAPLRAAD
-93 GVTVEVFSGGS
+93 VTVEVFAGGS
-104 PEPPLHAVEDT
+104 PEPPLHAVNDA
-115 ITAARDCGAEVLLGL
+115 IAAARDCGAEVLLGL

-161 PGPICPLILVPTT
+161 PGPVFPLILVPTT

-189 TEQGAKFSIL
+189 TDQGAKFSIL
-199 SNHLRARFAVVDPTL
+199 SNHLRARFAVVDPLL
-214 TVSCPPSVTA
+214 TVSCPAAVTA

-231 SHAIEAYTA
+231 SHAVEAYTA
-240 VDNEQFPLPEGEAT
+240 VDNEAFPLPAGEAT

-269 AIGLIGANLR
+269 AIGLIGENLR
-279 RAVSDGE
+279 RAVNDGD

-299 LAGMAFSN
+299 LAGMSFSN

-337 YVMRFTGPARLHQMA
+337 YVMRFTGPARPQQMS

-357 LGPADHV
+357 LESGDPAQ
-364 RPEDSAV
+364 PGDSAV
-371 DLAAV
+371 ERAAA
-376 AVEKLNADIGVPL
+376 AVEKLNADIGIPL
-389 RLRDVGIREEQLP
+389 RLRDVGISEAQLP

-422 AHGDLES
+422 AHEDLAA
-429 ILQAAW
+429 ILRAAL

>member
-1 MLRHCPPERAAA
+1 
-13 SRCPT
+13 
-18 PRSSLAGFF
+18 
-27 LIEVLLGMRTAWN
+27 MRTTWN

-53 VDQIGDRVQQ
+53 VDQIGDRVREM
-63 LGARRLLLVTDQTL
+63 GARRLLLVTDQTL
-77 TEAGLV
+77 LEAGLV
-83 DRVAAPLRDA
+83 DRVSAPLRA
-93 GVTVEVFSGGS
+93 ANVTVEVFAGGS
-104 PEPPLHAVEDT
+104 PEPPLHAVNDA
-115 ITAARDCGAEVLLGL
+115 IAAARDCGAEVLLGL

-161 PGPICPLILVPTT
+161 PGPVFPLILVPTT

-189 TEQGAKFSIL
+189 TDQGAKFSIL
-199 SNHLRARFAVVDPTL
+199 SNHLRARFAVVDPLL
-214 TVSCPPSVTA
+214 TVSCPPAVTA

-231 SHAIEAYTA
+231 SHAVEAYTA
-240 VDNEQFPLPEGEAT
+240 VDNEAFPLPAGEAT

-269 AIGLIGANLR
+269 AIGLIGENLR
-279 RAVSDGE
+279 RAVNDGD

-299 LAGMAFSN
+299 LAGMSFSN

-337 YVMRFTGPARLHQMA
+337 YVMRFTGPARPQQMA

-357 LGPADHV
+357 LASGDPVQPD
-364 RPEDSAV
+364 DSAV
-371 DLAAV
+371 ERAAA
-376 AVEKLNADIGVPL
+376 AVEKLNADIGIPL
-389 RLRDVGIREEQLP
+389 RLRDVGISEAQLP

-422 AHGDLES
+422 AQEDLAA
-429 ILQAAW
+429 ILRAAL

>member
-1 MLRHCPPERAAA
+1 
-13 SRCPT
+13 
-18 PRSSLAGFF
+18 
-27 LIEVLLGMRTAWN
+27 MRTTWN

-53 VDQIGDRVQQ
+53 VDQIGDRVRQM
-63 LGARRLLLVTDQTL
+63 GARRVLLVTDQTL
-77 TEAGLV
+77 LDAGLV
-83 DRVAAPLRDA
+83 DRVSAPLRAAD
-93 GVTVEVFSGGS
+93 VTVEVFAGGS
-104 PEPPLHAVEDT
+104 PEPPLHAVNDA
-115 ITAARDCGAEVLLGL
+115 IAAARDCGAEVLLGL

-161 PGPICPLILVPTT
+161 PGPVFPLILVPTT
-174 SGTGSEVTAAAVLND
+174 SGTGSEVTAAAGLND
-189 TEQGAKFSIL
+189 TDQGAKFSIL
-199 SNHLRARFAVVDPTL
+199 SNHLRARFAVVDPLL
-214 TVSCPPSVTA
+214 TVSCPPAVTA

-231 SHAIEAYTA
+231 SHAVEAYTA
-240 VDNEQFPLPEGEAT
+240 VDNEAFPLPAGEAT

-269 AIGLIGANLR
+269 AIGLIGENLR
-279 RAVSDGE
+279 RAVNDGD

-299 LAGMAFSN
+299 LAGMSFSN

-337 YVMRFTGPARLHQMA
+337 YVMRFTGPARPQQMA

-357 LGPADHV
+357 LESGDPAQ
-364 RPEDSAV
+364 PGDSAV
-371 DLAAV
+371 ERAAA
-376 AVEKLNADIGVPL
+376 AVEKLNADIGIPL
-389 RLRDVGIREEQLP
+389 RLRDVGISEAQLP

-422 AHGDLES
+422 AQEDLAA
-429 ILQAAW
+429 ILRAAL

>member
-1 MLRHCPPERAAA
+1 
-13 SRCPT
+13 
-18 PRSSLAGFF
+18 
-27 LIEVLLGMRTAWN
+27 MRTTWN

-53 VDQIGDRVQQ
+53 IEQIGDRVRQM
-63 LGARRLLLVTDQTL
+63 GARRVLLVTDQTL
-77 TEAGLV
+77 VEAGLV
-83 DRVAAPLRDA
+83 DRVSTPLSDA
-93 GVTVEVFSGGS
+93 GVSVEVFAGGS
-104 PEPPLHAVEDT
+104 PEPPLHAVNDA
-115 ITAARDCGAEVLLGL
+115 IAAARDCHAEALLGL

-161 PGPICPLILVPTT
+161 PGPVFPLILVPTT

-199 SNHLRARFAVVDPTL
+199 SNHLRARFAVVDPLL
-214 TVSCPPSVTA
+214 TVSCPPAVTA

-231 SHAIEAYTA
+231 SHAVEAYTA
-240 VDNEQFPLPEGEAT
+240 VDNEAFPLPAGEVT

-260 PLGDLLAER
+260 PLGDVLAER
-269 AIGLIGANLR
+269 AIGLIGESLR
-279 RAVSDGE
+279 RAVNDGD

-337 YVMRFTGPARLHQMA
+337 YVMRFTGPARPQQMA

-357 LGPADHV
+357 LGSGEVVSPD
-364 RPEDSAV
+364 DSAV
-371 DLAAV
+371 ELAAA
-376 AVEKLNADIGVPL
+376 AVEKLNADIGIPL
-389 RLRDVGIREEQLP
+389 RLRDVGVQETQLS

-422 AHGDLES
+422 AHED
-429 ILQAAW
+429 LQAILRAAL

>member
-1 MLRHCPPERAAA
+1 
-13 SRCPT
+13 
-18 PRSSLAGFF
+18 
-27 LIEVLLGMRTAWN
+27 MRTTWN

-53 VDQIGDRVQQ
+53 VDQIGDRVRQM
-63 LGARRLLLVTDQTL
+63 GARRLLLVTDQTL
-77 TEAGLV
+77 LDAGLV
-83 DRVAAPLRDA
+83 DRVSAPLRAAD
-93 GVTVEVFSGGS
+93 VTVEVFAGGS
-104 PEPPLHAVEDT
+104 PEPPLHAVNDA
-115 ITAARDCGAEVLLGL
+115 IAAARDCGAEVLLGL

-161 PGPICPLILVPTT
+161 PGPVFPLILVPTT

-189 TEQGAKFSIL
+189 TDQGAKFSIL
-199 SNHLRARFAVVDPTL
+199 SNHLRARFAVVDPLL
-214 TVSCPPSVTA
+214 TVSCPPAVTA

-231 SHAIEAYTA
+231 SHAVEAYTA
-240 VDNEQFPLPEGEAT
+240 VDNEAFPLPAGEAT

-269 AIGLIGANLR
+269 AIGLIGENLR
-279 RAVSDGE
+279 RAVNDGD

-299 LAGMAFSN
+299 LAGMSFSN

-337 YVMRFTGPARLHQMA
+337 YVMRFTGPARPQQMA

-357 LGPADHV
+357 LESGDPVQPD
-364 RPEDSAV
+364 DSAV
-371 DLAAV
+371 ERAAA
-376 AVEKLNADIGVPL
+376 AVEKLNADIGIPL
-389 RLRDVGIREEQLP
+389 RLRDVGISEAQLP

-415 RVSPRSV
+415 RVSPRAV
-422 AHGDLES
+422 AHEDLAA
-429 ILQAAW
+429 ILRAAL

>member
-1 MLRHCPPERAAA
+1 
-13 SRCPT
+13 
-18 PRSSLAGFF
+18 
-27 LIEVLLGMRTAWN
+27 MRTTWN

-53 VDQIGDRVQQ
+53 VDQIGDRVREM
-63 LGARRLLLVTDQTL
+63 GAPRLLLVTDQTL
-77 TEAGLV
+77 LEAGLV
-83 DRVAAPLRDA
+83 DRVSAPLRA
-93 GVTVEVFSGGS
+93 ANVTVEVFAGGS
-104 PEPPLHAVEDT
+104 PEPPLHAVNDA
-115 ITAARDCGAEVLLGL
+115 IAAARDCGAEVLLGL

-161 PGPICPLILVPTT
+161 PGPVFPLILVPTT

-189 TEQGAKFSIL
+189 TDQGAKFSIL
-199 SNHLRARFAVVDPTL
+199 SNHLRARFAVVDPLL
-214 TVSCPPSVTA
+214 TVSCPPAVTA

-231 SHAIEAYTA
+231 SHAVEAYTA
-240 VDNEQFPLPEGEAT
+240 VDNEAFPLPAGEAT

-269 AIGLIGANLR
+269 AIGLIGENLR
-279 RAVSDGE
+279 RAVNDGD

-299 LAGMAFSN
+299 LAGMSFSN

-337 YVMRFTGPARLHQMA
+337 YVMRFTGPARPQQMA

-357 LGPADHV
+357 LASGDPVQRD
-364 RPEDSAV
+364 DSAV
-371 DLAAV
+371 ERAAA
-376 AVEKLNADIGVPL
+376 AVEKLNADIGIPL
-389 RLRDVGIREEQLP
+389 RLREVGISEAQLP

-422 AHGDLES
+422 AHEDLTA
-429 ILQAAW
+429 ILRAAL

>member
-1 MLRHCPPERAAA
+1 
-13 SRCPT
+13 
-18 PRSSLAGFF
+18 
-27 LIEVLLGMRTAWN
+27 MRTTWN

-53 VDQIGDRVQQ
+53 VDQIGDRVRQM
-63 LGARRLLLVTDQTL
+63 GARRVLLVTDQTL
-77 TEAGLV
+77 LDAGLV
-83 DRVAAPLRDA
+83 DRLSAPLRAAD
-93 GVTVEVFSGGS
+93 VTVEVFAGGS
-104 PEPPLHAVEDT
+104 PEPPLHAVNEA
-115 ITAARDCGAEVLLGL
+115 IAAARDCGAEVLLGL

-161 PGPICPLILVPTT
+161 PGPVFPLILVPTT

-189 TEQGAKFSIL
+189 TDQGAKFSIL
-199 SNHLRARFAVVDPTL
+199 SNHLRARFAVVAPL
-214 TVSCPPSVTA
+214 LPVSCPAAVTA

-231 SHAIEAYTA
+231 SHAVEAYTA
-240 VDNEQFPLPEGEAT
+240 VDNEAFPLPAGEAT

-269 AIGLIGANLR
+269 AIGLIGENLR
-279 RAVSDGE
+279 RAVNDGD

-299 LAGMAFSN
+299 LAGMSFSN

-337 YVMRFTGPARLHQMA
+337 YVMRFTGPARPQQMA

-357 LGPADHV
+357 LESGDPAQ
-364 RPEDSAV
+364 PGDSAV
-371 DLAAV
+371 ERAAA
-376 AVEKLNADIGVPL
+376 AVEKLNADIGIPL
-389 RLRDVGIREEQLP
+389 RLRDVGISEAQLP

-422 AHGDLES
+422 AQEDLAA
-429 ILQAAW
+429 ILRAAL

>member
-1 MLRHCPPERAAA
+1 
-13 SRCPT
+13 
-18 PRSSLAGFF
+18 
-27 LIEVLLGMRTAWN
+27 MRTTWN

-53 VDQIGDRVQQ
+53 VDQIGDRVRQM
-63 LGARRLLLVTDQTL
+63 GARRVLLVTDQTL
-77 TEAGLV
+77 LDAGLV
-83 DRVAAPLRDA
+83 DRVSAPLRAAD
-93 GVTVEVFSGGS
+93 VSVEVFAGGS
-104 PEPPLHAVEDT
+104 PEPPLHAVNDA
-115 ITAARDCGAEVLLGL
+115 IAAARDCGAEVLLGL

-161 PGPICPLILVPTT
+161 PGPVFPLILVPTT

-189 TEQGAKFSIL
+189 TDQGAKFSIL
-199 SNHLRARFAVVDPTL
+199 SNHLRARFAVVDPLL
-214 TVSCPPSVTA
+214 TVSCPAAVTA

-231 SHAIEAYTA
+231 SHAVEAYTA
-240 VDNEQFPLPEGEAT
+240 VDNEAFPLPAGEAT

-269 AIGLIGANLR
+269 AIGLIGENLR
-279 RAVSDGE
+279 RAVNDGD

-299 LAGMAFSN
+299 LAGMSFSN

-337 YVMRFTGPARLHQMA
+337 YVMRFTGPARPQQMA

-357 LGPADHV
+357 LESGDPV
-364 RPEDSAV
+364 QPGDSAV
-371 DLAAV
+371 ERAAA
-376 AVEKLNADIGVPL
+376 AVEKLNADIGIPL
-389 RLRDVGIREEQLP
+389 RLRDVGISEAQLP

-422 AHGDLES
+422 AQEDLAA
-429 ILQAAW
+429 ILRAAL